1 MATVPFV
8 SALQAFQA
16 AAVVVQA
23 PIHVER
29 PVGAALLVCGR

>member
-1 MATVPFV
+1 MAAVPFV

-16 AAVVVQA
+16 AAMVAQA

-29 PVGAALLVCGR
+29 PAGAA